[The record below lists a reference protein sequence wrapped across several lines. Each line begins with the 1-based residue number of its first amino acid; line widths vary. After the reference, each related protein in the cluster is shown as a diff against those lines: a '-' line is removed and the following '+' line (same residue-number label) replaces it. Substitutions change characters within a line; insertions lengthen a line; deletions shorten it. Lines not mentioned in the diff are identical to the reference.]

1 MPFEEKRS
9 ALLNLLPENFR
20 TDMFTKIPE
29 LQDSIPVDAPPDWQD
44 VTFDRLRL
52 RVQTQA
58 QQISQWSELYR
69 KKEKP
74 INNLNL
80 ETNQWAHSETAL
92 SENAD
97 QEDLLLAGKKGR
109 IKGKGRGGKGPLPC
123 ANCGAAGHKAEQ
135 AHNRRSPGPNAPA
148 TLVAKPVTCLF
159 SVHVE
164 AKGQTSSRNRERNQY
179 QSSTSCSSDPWGRDL
194 ER

>member
-9 ALLNLLPENFR
+9 ALLSLLPENFR
-20 TDMFTKIPE
+20 ADMFMKIPE

-52 RVQTQA
+52 KVQTQA

-80 ETNQWAHSETAL
+80 ETNQWAYWETAL
-92 SENAD
+92 SETVD

-123 ANCGAAGHKAEQ
+123 ANCGAAGHKADQ
-135 AHNRRSPGPNAPA
+135 CPQPK
-148 TLVAKPVTCLF
+148 KPWSERTCHGCGKTGHLSF
-159 SVHVE
+159 QCPRGGKE
-164 AKGQTSSRNRERNQY
+164 QTSSRNRGRSQY
-179 QSSTSCSSDPWGRDL
+179 QSNM
-194 ER
+194 